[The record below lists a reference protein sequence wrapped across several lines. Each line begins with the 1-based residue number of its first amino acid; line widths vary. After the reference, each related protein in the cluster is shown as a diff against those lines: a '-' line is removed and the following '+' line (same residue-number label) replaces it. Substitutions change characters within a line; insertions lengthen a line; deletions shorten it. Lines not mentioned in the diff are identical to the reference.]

1 MRAACRKLHFPQ
13 NGLSGIQEV
22 IKFVD
27 VSRPVHSPQK
37 RATILQQALKKNS
50 IGARRPPHISLGG
63 EKTAFTRSRNRPNP
77 DNAGPILVCSEVNF

>member
-37 RATILQQALKKNS
+37 RATILQQALKK
-50 IGARRPPHISLGG
+50 
-63 EKTAFTRSRNRPNP
+63 TRSVREDHPT
-77 DNAGPILVCSEVNF
+77 FH